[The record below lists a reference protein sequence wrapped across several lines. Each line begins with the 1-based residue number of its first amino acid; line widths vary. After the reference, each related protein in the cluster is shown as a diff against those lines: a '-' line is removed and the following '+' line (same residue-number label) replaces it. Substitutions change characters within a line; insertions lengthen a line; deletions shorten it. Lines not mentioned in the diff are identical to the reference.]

1 MVFRQNKRMAFA
13 ASAIAMACGSALAQ
27 TADSSN
33 FRFSGF
39 GTFGGVVTDT
49 DRGEFVTP
57 GQANGAT
64 KTVDFGVD
72 SRVGIQ
78 GAYQFNTVFSSTV
91 QILSKQN
98 SVGAYDPAIE
108 WAFVKAQVTP
118 KLGFRAGRIGAPYFM
133 ISDYRDVNYTNLW
146 VRPPLETYGQVPVS
160 HFDGLDAI
168 FQQSAGPATLSLQ
181 LWGGRATAKVPTSDV
196 TVSGT
201 KGLNLTAEFDNGL
214 TLRAGH
220 AQGKVTFSNA
230 QLTALQ
236 SGAGVAAQLLS
247 AFAPSFGPG
256 ALATVAALNTN
267 ERDSSFSGIGASW
280 DHGNWRL
287 DGEYTY
293 RHIDAYLGDST
304 GWFASVGYRVG
315 KVTPF
320 IYGSQL
326 KVSGVSS
333 NGFAGTTAILNGF
346 DPQLGPIPAGIDA
359 ILASARAGGQRSVA
373 IGARWDVWKSAA
385 LKAQLEHIRPID
397 NGVGLFRVPTGTT
410 SLGEKNVNVLS
421 VSVDFVF

>member
-1 MVFRQNKRMAFA
+1 MVFRQIKPFAFA
-13 ASAIAMACGSALAQ
+13 VSAMAMACGAASAQ
-27 TADSSN
+27 TADASN

-49 DRGEFVTP
+49 DRGEFITP

-91 QILSKQN
+91 QVLSKQN
-98 SVGAYDPAIE
+98 GEGAYDPAIE

-160 HFDGLDAI
+160 HFDGADAI
-168 FQQSAGPATLSLQ
+168 FQQGLGPVSLSLQ
-181 LWGGRATAKVPTSDV
+181 LWGGRATAKLPTSDV
-196 TVSGT
+196 TVTGS
-201 KGLNLTAEFDNGL
+201 KGLNITAEFDNGL

-230 QLTALQ
+230 QLSGLQ
-236 SGAGVAAQLLS
+236 GFAATSAEALS
-247 AFAPSFGPG
+247 ATPFGAA
-256 ALATVAALNTN
+256 ALATAGELSTS
-267 ERDSSFSGIGASW
+267 ERDSSFSGVGFSW
-280 DHGNWRL
+280 DSGNWRL

-304 GWFASVGYRVG
+304 GWFVSAGYRIG
-315 KVTPF
+315 KFTPF
-320 IYGSQL
+320 VYASQL
-326 KVSGVSS
+326 KISGVAQ
-333 NGFAGTTAILNGF
+333 NGFAPAAAALGGGLAVLSGGIDSILN
-346 DPQLGPIPAGIDA
+346 
-359 ILASARAGGQRSVA
+359 SARAGGQRSLA

-397 NGVGLFRVPTGTT
+397 NGVGLFKVPAGTT